1 MTFAYLTRKNF
12 IHKYLFFLSISYVYA
27 DSIILDANLNEPE
40 WDTAITINQYSE
52 VIPFTLQP
60 AEERTVAKIFS
71 NEKGIYVGFT
81 NFQENSTML
90 SNKSLRDEIANTADQ
105 NWISIDFDNDR
116 QKAYLFFVTLAN
128 IKGDGIRR
136 IGGWPEFDWD
146 GDWEVKTKEYDG
158 YWVSEFLIPWN
169 VALMKNVDSEE
180 RTINISTIRKIA
192 YKQSW
197 IGDAETSA
205 RRTNF
210 LLKLRPIQIKNYTQS
225 KVNYFPYVSK
235 TYNSVTGFNEDKIG
249 AEIFISSG
257 TGKQVNLTFNP
268 DFGQA
273 ESDEVIV
280 NFSAQET
287 FYSEKRAF
295 FNENQSLFDLSHY
308 DRYRVINT
316 RRIGAAST
324 YDCQASS
331 DENRCDGKRKS
342 YTDIDFALRYT
353 QKNDNSN
360 VGIFVAQESD
370 ESFTKGK
377 NFYAIR
383 SKNKIGTRTI
393 GYFLTHVVDNFTN
406 EKATVNV
413 IDFIN
418 VKSDKLTL
426 YTDFLSS
433 EKEGVSGFGLR
444 SQFIYKPTQLSRRS
458 GSILYFEDSFR
469 LNDFGYLKKNDWFHV
484 GLGSDITKVDFNE
497 SSSVKERKIG
507 TDFNYDSDT
516 SGNSNPTQLRQEY
529 NFQYKDTSS
538 FQASWDLKTSGK
550 NTTITR
556 KNVDFP
562 FVKRNGSFSFN
573 LDYESPSYGSW
584 EYDWRVGYETADKYK
599 TWSSEG
605 YERRFAKIA
614 GSIYPIDDF
623 KLGWE
628 FRVREED
635 EWLNWIKDNELAVYD
650 LTQKIISINANWF
663 KGYKHEIRLKSQFVA
678 LEAESPISLIS
689 DKAGYLYN
697 HKSIVKPFTDGI
709 TSFQV
714 RYKYEIAPLSY
725 IYLVYTKGGRVY
737 DDENERNTSDVFKDP
752 WEDPDNEIFSLKF
765 RLK

>member
-1 MTFAYLTRKNF
+1 MNKSYNYFF
-12 IHKYLFFLSISYVYA
+12 LFFSLFINAESIV
-27 DSIILDANLNEPE
+27 IDANLNEPE

-71 NEKGIYVGFT
+71 NENGIYVGFT

-444 SQFIYKPTQLSRRS
+444 SQFVYKPTQLSRRS

-752 WEDPDNEIFSLKF
+752 WENPDNEIFSLKF
-765 RLK
+765 RLKY

>member
-1 MTFAYLTRKNF
+1 MNKSYNYFF
-12 IHKYLFFLSISYVYA
+12 LFFSLFINAESVVI
-27 DSIILDANLNEPE
+27 DANLNEPE

-71 NEKGIYVGFT
+71 NENGIYVGFT

-444 SQFIYKPTQLSRRS
+444 SQFVYKPTQLSRRS

-709 TSFQV
+709 TSFQI

-752 WEDPDNEIFSLKF
+752 WENPDNEIFSLKF
-765 RLK
+765 RLKY

>member
-1 MTFAYLTRKNF
+1 MNKSYN
-12 IHKYLFFLSISYVYA
+12 YFFLLFSLFINAESIV
-27 DSIILDANLNEPE
+27 IDANLDEPE

-71 NEKGIYVGFT
+71 NENGIYVGFT
-81 NFQENSTML
+81 NFQANSTML
-90 SNKSLRDEIANTADQ
+90 TNKSLRDEITNTADQ

-116 QKAYLFFVTLAN
+116 EKAYLFFVTLAN

-169 VALMKNVDSEE
+169 VALMKNVDGEE
-180 RTINISTIRKIA
+180 RTINITTIRKIA
-192 YKQSW
+192 DKQSW

-324 YDCQASS
+324 YDCQASY
-331 DENRCDGKRKS
+331 DEDRCDGERKS

-377 NFYAIR
+377 NFYALR

-444 SQFIYKPTQLSRRS
+444 SQFVYKPTQLSRRS

-697 HKSIVKPFTDGI
+697 HNSIVKPFTDGI

-752 WEDPDNEIFSLKF
+752 WENPDNEIFSLKF
-765 RLK
+765 RLKY

>member
-1 MTFAYLTRKNF
+1 MNKSYN
-12 IHKYLFFLSISYVYA
+12 YFFLLFSLFINAESIV
-27 DSIILDANLNEPE
+27 IDANLDEPE

-71 NEKGIYVGFT
+71 NENGIYVGFT
-81 NFQENSTML
+81 NFQANSTML
-90 SNKSLRDEIANTADQ
+90 SNKSLRDEITNTADQ

-116 QKAYLFFVTLAN
+116 EKAYLFFVTLAN

-324 YDCQASS
+324 YDCQASP
-331 DENRCDGKRKS
+331 DENRCDDKRKS

-377 NFYAIR
+377 NFYALR

-406 EKATVNV
+406 KKATVNV

-418 VKSDKLTL
+418 VKSNKLTL

-444 SQFIYKPTQLSRRS
+444 SQFVYKPTQLSRRS

-697 HKSIVKPFTDGI
+697 HNSIVKPFTDGI

-752 WEDPDNEIFSLKF
+752 WENPDNEIFSLKF
-765 RLK
+765 RLKY

>member
-1 MTFAYLTRKNF
+1 MNKSYNF
-12 IHKYLFFLSISYVYA
+12 FFLFFSLFINAESIV
-27 DSIILDANLNEPE
+27 IDANLNEPE

-383 SKNKIGTRTI
+383 SKNKIGTKTI

-444 SQFIYKPTQLSRRS
+444 SQFVYKPTQLSRRS

-689 DKAGYLYN
+689 DKAGYQ
-697 HKSIVKPFTDGI
+697 I
-709 TSFQV
+709 
-714 RYKYEIAPLSY
+714 
-725 IYLVYTKGGRVY
+725 GRAHV
-737 DDENERNTSDVFKDP
+737 
-752 WEDPDNEIFSLKF
+752 
-765 RLK
+765 

>member
-1 MTFAYLTRKNF
+1 MNKSYN
-12 IHKYLFFLSISYVYA
+12 YFFLLFSLFINAESIV
-27 DSIILDANLNEPE
+27 IDANLDEPE

-71 NEKGIYVGFT
+71 NENGIYVGFT
-81 NFQENSTML
+81 NFQANSTML
-90 SNKSLRDEIANTADQ
+90 SNKSLRDEITNTADQ

-116 QKAYLFFVTLAN
+116 EKAYLFFVTLAN

-169 VALMKNVDSEE
+169 VALMKNVDGEE
-180 RTINISTIRKIA
+180 RTINITTIRKIA
-192 YKQSW
+192 DKQSW

-324 YDCQASS
+324 YDCQASY
-331 DENRCDGKRKS
+331 DEERCDGERKS

-353 QKNDNSN
+353 QKNDNGN

-377 NFYAIR
+377 NFYALR

-444 SQFIYKPTQLSRRS
+444 SQFVYKPTQLSRRS

-484 GLGSDITKVDFNE
+484 GLGSDITKVNFNE

-635 EWLNWIKDNELAVYD
+635 EWLNWIKDNELSVYD

-697 HKSIVKPFTDGI
+697 HNSIVKPFTDGI

-752 WEDPDNEIFSLKF
+752 WENPDNEIFSLKF
-765 RLK
+765 RLKY

>member
-1 MTFAYLTRKNF
+1 MNKSYNYFF
-12 IHKYLFFLSISYVYA
+12 LFFSLFINAESIV
-27 DSIILDANLNEPE
+27 IDANLNEPE

-71 NEKGIYVGFT
+71 NENGIYVGFT
-81 NFQENSTML
+81 NFQDSSTML

-146 GDWEVKTKEYDG
+146 GDWEVKTKKYDG

-210 LLKLRPIQIKNYTQS
+210 LLKLVPIQIKNYTQS

-444 SQFIYKPTQLSRRS
+444 SQFVYKPSQLSRRS

-752 WEDPDNEIFSLKF
+752 WENPDNEIFSLKF
-765 RLK
+765 RLKY

>member
-1 MTFAYLTRKNF
+1 MNKSYN
-12 IHKYLFFLSISYVYA
+12 YFFLLFSLFINAESIV
-27 DSIILDANLNEPE
+27 IDANLDEPE

-71 NEKGIYVGFT
+71 NESGIYVGFT

-116 QKAYLFFVTLAN
+116 EKAYLFFVTLAN

-192 YKQSW
+192 DKQSW

-331 DENRCDGKRKS
+331 DEDRCDGERKS

-444 SQFIYKPTQLSRRS
+444 SQFVYKPTQLSRRS
-458 GSILYFEDSFR
+458 GSILYFEDSFM

-599 TWSSEG
+599 TWGSEG

-697 HKSIVKPFTDGI
+697 HNSIVKPFTDGI

-752 WEDPDNEIFSLKF
+752 WENPDNEIFSLKF
-765 RLK
+765 RLKY

>member
-1 MTFAYLTRKNF
+1 MNKSYN
-12 IHKYLFFLSISYVYA
+12 YFFLLFSLFINAESIV
-27 DSIILDANLNEPE
+27 IDANLDEPE

-71 NEKGIYVGFT
+71 NENGIYVGFT
-81 NFQENSTML
+81 NFQANSTML
-90 SNKSLRDEIANTADQ
+90 SNKSLRDEITNTADQ

-116 QKAYLFFVTLAN
+116 EKAYLFFVTLAN

-169 VALMKNVDSEE
+169 VALMKNVDGEE
-180 RTINISTIRKIA
+180 RTINITTIRKIA
-192 YKQSW
+192 DKQSW

-324 YDCQASS
+324 YDCQASY
-331 DENRCDGKRKS
+331 DEDRCDGERKS

-353 QKNDNSN
+353 QKNDNGN

-377 NFYAIR
+377 NFYALR

-444 SQFIYKPTQLSRRS
+444 SQFVYKPTQLSRRS

-697 HKSIVKPFTDGI
+697 HNSIVKPFTDGI

-752 WEDPDNEIFSLKF
+752 WENPDNEIFSLKF
-765 RLK
+765 RLKY

>member
-1 MTFAYLTRKNF
+1 MNKSYN
-12 IHKYLFFLSISYVYA
+12 YFFLLFSLFINAESIV
-27 DSIILDANLNEPE
+27 IDANLDEPE
-40 WDTAITINQYSE
+40 WDTAITISQYSE

-71 NEKGIYVGFT
+71 NESGIYVGFT

-116 QKAYLFFVTLAN
+116 EKAYLFFVTLAN

-192 YKQSW
+192 DKQSW

-316 RRIGAAST
+316 RRIGAGST
-324 YDCQASS
+324 YDCQTSS
-331 DENRCDGKRKS
+331 DEDRCDGEKKS

-444 SQFIYKPTQLSRRS
+444 SQFVYKPTQLSRRS

-628 FRVREED
+628 FRVRQED

-697 HKSIVKPFTDGI
+697 HNSIVKPFTDGI

-752 WEDPDNEIFSLKF
+752 WENPDNEIFSLKF
-765 RLK
+765 RLKY

>member
-1 MTFAYLTRKNF
+1 MNKSYN
-12 IHKYLFFLSISYVYA
+12 YFFLLFSLFINAESIV
-27 DSIILDANLNEPE
+27 IDANLDEPE

-71 NEKGIYVGFT
+71 NENGIYVGFT
-81 NFQENSTML
+81 NFQANSTML
-90 SNKSLRDEIANTADQ
+90 SNKSLRDEITNTADQ

-116 QKAYLFFVTLAN
+116 EKAYLFFVTLAN

-169 VALMKNVDSEE
+169 VALMKNVDGEE
-180 RTINISTIRKIA
+180 RTINITTIRKIA
-192 YKQSW
+192 DKQSW

-235 TYNSVTGFNEDKIG
+235 TYNSVSGFNEDKIG

-324 YDCQASS
+324 YDCQASY
-331 DENRCDGKRKS
+331 DEDRCDGERKS

-377 NFYAIR
+377 NFYALR

-444 SQFIYKPTQLSRRS
+444 SQFVYKPTQLSRRS
-458 GSILYFEDSFR
+458 GSILYFGDSFR

-697 HKSIVKPFTDGI
+697 HNSIVKPFTDGI

-752 WEDPDNEIFSLKF
+752 WENPDNEIFSLKF
-765 RLK
+765 RLKY

>member
-1 MTFAYLTRKNF
+1 MNKSYNYFF
-12 IHKYLFFLSISYVYA
+12 LFFSLFINAESVVI
-27 DSIILDANLNEPE
+27 DANLNEPE

-71 NEKGIYVGFT
+71 NENGIYVGFT

-444 SQFIYKPTQLSRRS
+444 SQFVYKPTQLSRRS

-752 WEDPDNEIFSLKF
+752 WENPDNEIFSLKF
-765 RLK
+765 RLKY

>member
-1 MTFAYLTRKNF
+1 MNKSYNYFF
-12 IHKYLFFLSISYVYA
+12 LFFSLFINAESVVI
-27 DSIILDANLNEPE
+27 DANLNEPE

-60 AEERTVAKIFS
+60 AEEKTVAKIFS
-71 NEKGIYVGFT
+71 NENGIYVGFT

-413 IDFIN
+413 VDFIN

-444 SQFIYKPTQLSRRS
+444 SQFVYKPTQLSRRS

-752 WEDPDNEIFSLKF
+752 WENPDNEIFSLKF
-765 RLK
+765 RLKY

>member
-1 MTFAYLTRKNF
+1 MNKSYN
-12 IHKYLFFLSISYVYA
+12 YFFLLFSLFINAESIV
-27 DSIILDANLNEPE
+27 IDANLDEPE

-71 NEKGIYVGFT
+71 NESGIYVGFT

-116 QKAYLFFVTLAN
+116 EKAYLFFVTLAN

-192 YKQSW
+192 DKQSW

-316 RRIGAAST
+316 RRIGAGST
-324 YDCQASS
+324 YDCQTSS
-331 DENRCDGKRKS
+331 DEDRCDGEKKS

-377 NFYAIR
+377 NFYALR

-444 SQFIYKPTQLSRRS
+444 SQFVYKPTQLSRRS
-458 GSILYFEDSFR
+458 GSILYFEDSFM

-628 FRVREED
+628 FRVRQED

-697 HKSIVKPFTDGI
+697 HNSIVKPFTDGI

-752 WEDPDNEIFSLKF
+752 WENPDNEIFSLKF
-765 RLK
+765 RLKY

>member
-1 MTFAYLTRKNF
+1 MNKSYN
-12 IHKYLFFLSISYVYA
+12 YFFLLFSLFINAESIV
-27 DSIILDANLNEPE
+27 IDANLDEPE

-71 NEKGIYVGFT
+71 NENGIYVGFT
-81 NFQENSTML
+81 NFQANSTML
-90 SNKSLRDEIANTADQ
+90 SNKSLRDEITNTADQ

-116 QKAYLFFVTLAN
+116 EKAYLFFVTLAN

-169 VALMKNVDSEE
+169 VALMKNVDGEE
-180 RTINISTIRKIA
+180 RTINITTIRKIA
-192 YKQSW
+192 DKQSW

-377 NFYAIR
+377 NFYALR

-444 SQFIYKPTQLSRRS
+444 SQFVYKPTQLSRRS

-752 WEDPDNEIFSLKF
+752 WENPDNEIFSLKF
-765 RLK
+765 RLKY

>member
-1 MTFAYLTRKNF
+1 MNKSYNYFF
-12 IHKYLFFLSISYVYA
+12 LFFSLFINAESIV
-27 DSIILDANLNEPE
+27 IDANLNEPE

-71 NEKGIYVGFT
+71 NENGIYVGFT

-709 TSFQV
+709 TSFQI

-752 WEDPDNEIFSLKF
+752 WENPDNEIFSLKF
-765 RLK
+765 RLKY

>member
-1 MTFAYLTRKNF
+1 MNKSYN
-12 IHKYLFFLSISYVYA
+12 YFFLLFSLFINAESIV
-27 DSIILDANLNEPE
+27 IDANLDEPE

-71 NEKGIYVGFT
+71 NENGIYVGFT

-116 QKAYLFFVTLAN
+116 EKAYLFFVTLAN

-169 VALMKNVDSEE
+169 VALMKNVDGEE
-180 RTINISTIRKIA
+180 RTINITTIRKIA
-192 YKQSW
+192 DKQSW

-324 YDCQASS
+324 YDCQASY
-331 DENRCDGKRKS
+331 DEDRCDGERKS

-377 NFYAIR
+377 NFYALR

-444 SQFIYKPTQLSRRS
+444 SQFVYKPTQLSRRS

-697 HKSIVKPFTDGI
+697 HNSIVKPFTDGI

-752 WEDPDNEIFSLKF
+752 WENPDNEIFSLKF
-765 RLK
+765 RLKY

>member
-1 MTFAYLTRKNF
+1 MNKSYNYFF
-12 IHKYLFFLSISYVYA
+12 LFFSLFINAESMVI
-27 DSIILDANLNEPE
+27 DANLNEPE

-71 NEKGIYVGFT
+71 NENGIYVGFT

-235 TYNSVTGFNEDKIG
+235 TYNSVTGFNENKIG

-324 YDCQASS
+324 YDCQASP
-331 DENRCDGKRKS
+331 DENRCDDKRKS

-406 EKATVNV
+406 KKATVNV

-444 SQFIYKPTQLSRRS
+444 SQFVYKPTQLSRRS

-752 WEDPDNEIFSLKF
+752 WENPDNEIFSLKF
-765 RLK
+765 RLKY

>member
-1 MTFAYLTRKNF
+1 MNKSYNYFF
-12 IHKYLFFLSISYVYA
+12 LFFSLFINAESIV
-27 DSIILDANLNEPE
+27 IDANLNEPE

-71 NEKGIYVGFT
+71 NENGIYVGFT

-331 DENRCDGKRKS
+331 DEDRCDGERKS

-752 WEDPDNEIFSLKF
+752 WENPDNEIFSLKF
-765 RLK
+765 RLKY

>member
-1 MTFAYLTRKNF
+1 MNKSYN
-12 IHKYLFFLSISYVYA
+12 YFFLLFSLFINAESIV
-27 DSIILDANLNEPE
+27 IDANLDESE
-40 WDTAITINQYSE
+40 WNTAITINQYSE

-71 NEKGIYVGFT
+71 NENGIYVGFT

-90 SNKSLRDEIANTADQ
+90 SNKSLRDEITNTADQ

-116 QKAYLFFVTLAN
+116 EKAYLFFVTLAN

-169 VALMKNVDSEE
+169 VALMKNVDGEE
-180 RTINISTIRKIA
+180 RTINITTIRKIA
-192 YKQSW
+192 DKQSW

-324 YDCQASS
+324 YDCQASY
-331 DENRCDGKRKS
+331 DEDRCDGERKS

-377 NFYAIR
+377 NFYALR

-444 SQFIYKPTQLSRRS
+444 SQFVYKPTQLSRRS

-584 EYDWRVGYETADKYK
+584 EYDWRVGFETADKYK

-697 HKSIVKPFTDGI
+697 HNSIVKPFTDGI

-752 WEDPDNEIFSLKF
+752 WENPDNEIFSLKF
-765 RLK
+765 RLKY

>member
-1 MTFAYLTRKNF
+1 MNKSYN
-12 IHKYLFFLSISYVYA
+12 YFFLLFSLFINAESIV
-27 DSIILDANLNEPE
+27 IDANLDEPE

-71 NEKGIYVGFT
+71 NENGIYVGFT

-116 QKAYLFFVTLAN
+116 EKAYLFFVTLAN

-192 YKQSW
+192 DKQSW

-444 SQFIYKPTQLSRRS
+444 SQFVYKPTQLSRRS

-697 HKSIVKPFTDGI
+697 HNSIVKPFTDGI

-752 WEDPDNEIFSLKF
+752 WENPDNEIFSLKF
-765 RLK
+765 RLKY

>member
-1 MTFAYLTRKNF
+1 MNKSYN
-12 IHKYLFFLSISYVYA
+12 YFFLLFSLFINAESIV
-27 DSIILDANLNEPE
+27 IDANLDEPE

-71 NEKGIYVGFT
+71 NENGIYVGFT

-90 SNKSLRDEIANTADQ
+90 SNKSLRDEITNTADQ

-116 QKAYLFFVTLAN
+116 ESAYLFFVTLAN

-444 SQFIYKPTQLSRRS
+444 SQFVYKPTQLSRRS

-516 SGNSNPTQLRQEY
+516 SGNSNPSQLRQEY

-752 WEDPDNEIFSLKF
+752 WENPDNEIFSLKF
-765 RLK
+765 RLKY

>member
-1 MTFAYLTRKNF
+1 MNKSYN
-12 IHKYLFFLSISYVYA
+12 YFFLLFSLFINAESIV
-27 DSIILDANLNEPE
+27 IDANLDEPE

-71 NEKGIYVGFT
+71 NENGIYVGFT

-90 SNKSLRDEIANTADQ
+90 SNKSLRDEITNTADQ

-116 QKAYLFFVTLAN
+116 EKAYLFFVTLAN

-146 GDWEVKTKEYDG
+146 GDWEVKTKEYDD

-169 VALMKNVDSEE
+169 VALMKNVDGEE
-180 RTINISTIRKIA
+180 RTINITTIRKIA
-192 YKQSW
+192 DKQSW

-324 YDCQASS
+324 YDCQASY
-331 DENRCDGKRKS
+331 DEDRCDGERKS

-377 NFYAIR
+377 NFYALR

-444 SQFIYKPTQLSRRS
+444 SQFVYKPTQLSRRS

-484 GLGSDITKVDFNE
+484 GLGSDITKVNFNE

-516 SGNSNPTQLRQEY
+516 SGNSNPAQLRQEY

-697 HKSIVKPFTDGI
+697 HNSIVKPFTDGI

-752 WEDPDNEIFSLKF
+752 WENPDNEIFSLKF
-765 RLK
+765 RLKY

>member
-1 MTFAYLTRKNF
+1 MNKSYN
-12 IHKYLFFLSISYVYA
+12 YFFLLFSLFINAESIV
-27 DSIILDANLNEPE
+27 IDANLDEPE

-71 NEKGIYVGFT
+71 NESGIYVGFT

-116 QKAYLFFVTLAN
+116 EKAYLFFVTLAN

-192 YKQSW
+192 DKQSW

-331 DENRCDGKRKS
+331 DEDRCDGKRKS

-444 SQFIYKPTQLSRRS
+444 SQFVYKPTQLSRRS
-458 GSILYFEDSFR
+458 GSILYFEDSFM

-599 TWSSEG
+599 TWGSEG

-697 HKSIVKPFTDGI
+697 HNSIVKPFTDGI

-752 WEDPDNEIFSLKF
+752 WENPDNEIFSLKF
-765 RLK
+765 RLKY

>member
-1 MTFAYLTRKNF
+1 MNKSYNYFF
-12 IHKYLFFLSISYVYA
+12 LFFSLFINAESMVI
-27 DSIILDANLNEPE
+27 DANLNEPE

-444 SQFIYKPTQLSRRS
+444 SQFVYKPTQLSRRS

-752 WEDPDNEIFSLKF
+752 WENPDNEIFSLKF
-765 RLK
+765 RLKY

>member
-1 MTFAYLTRKNF
+1 MNKSYN
-12 IHKYLFFLSISYVYA
+12 YFFLLFSLFINAESIV
-27 DSIILDANLNEPE
+27 IDANLDEPE

-71 NEKGIYVGFT
+71 NENGIYVGFT
-81 NFQENSTML
+81 NFQANSTML
-90 SNKSLRDEIANTADQ
+90 SNKSLRDEITNTADQ

-116 QKAYLFFVTLAN
+116 EKAYLFFVTLAN

-257 TGKQVNLTFNP
+257 AGKQVNLTFNP

-331 DENRCDGKRKS
+331 DEDRCDGERKS

-444 SQFIYKPTQLSRRS
+444 SQFVYKPTQLSRRS

-752 WEDPDNEIFSLKF
+752 WENPDNEIFSLKF
-765 RLK
+765 RLKY

>member
-1 MTFAYLTRKNF
+1 MNKSYN
-12 IHKYLFFLSISYVYA
+12 YFFLLFSLFINAESIV
-27 DSIILDANLNEPE
+27 IDANLDEPE

-71 NEKGIYVGFT
+71 NESGIYVGFT

-116 QKAYLFFVTLAN
+116 EKAYLFFVTLAN

-192 YKQSW
+192 DKQSW

-316 RRIGAAST
+316 RRIGAGST
-324 YDCQASS
+324 YDCQTSS
-331 DENRCDGKRKS
+331 DEDRCDGEKKS

-377 NFYAIR
+377 NFYALR

-444 SQFIYKPTQLSRRS
+444 SQFVYKPTQLSRRS
-458 GSILYFEDSFR
+458 GSILYFEDSFM

-599 TWSSEG
+599 TWGSEG

-697 HKSIVKPFTDGI
+697 HNSIVKPFTDGI

-752 WEDPDNEIFSLKF
+752 WENPDNEIFSLKF
-765 RLK
+765 RLKY

>member
-1 MTFAYLTRKNF
+1 MNKSYN
-12 IHKYLFFLSISYVYA
+12 YFFLLFSLFINAESIV
-27 DSIILDANLNEPE
+27 IDANLDEPE

-71 NEKGIYVGFT
+71 NENGIYVGFT
-81 NFQENSTML
+81 NFQANSTML
-90 SNKSLRDEIANTADQ
+90 SNKSLRDEITNTADQ

-116 QKAYLFFVTLAN
+116 EKAYLFFVTLAN

-169 VALMKNVDSEE
+169 VALMKNVDGEE
-180 RTINISTIRKIA
+180 RTINITTIRKIA
-192 YKQSW
+192 DKQSW

-324 YDCQASS
+324 YDCQASY
-331 DENRCDGKRKS
+331 DEDRCDGEKKS

-377 NFYAIR
+377 NFYALR

-444 SQFIYKPTQLSRRS
+444 SQFVYKPTQLSRRS

-484 GLGSDITKVDFNE
+484 GLGSDITKVNFNE

-605 YERRFAKIA
+605 YERRFAKIS

-697 HKSIVKPFTDGI
+697 HNSIVKPFTDGI

-752 WEDPDNEIFSLKF
+752 WENPDNEIFSLKF
-765 RLK
+765 RLKY

>member
-1 MTFAYLTRKNF
+1 MNKSYN
-12 IHKYLFFLSISYVYA
+12 YFFLLFSLFINAESIV
-27 DSIILDANLNEPE
+27 IDANLDEPE

-71 NEKGIYVGFT
+71 NENGIYVGFT

-116 QKAYLFFVTLAN
+116 ESAYLFFVTLAN

-331 DENRCDGKRKS
+331 DEDRCDGERKS

-444 SQFIYKPTQLSRRS
+444 SQFVYKPTQLSRRS

-697 HKSIVKPFTDGI
+697 HNSIVKPFTDGI

-752 WEDPDNEIFSLKF
+752 WENPDNEIFSLKF
-765 RLK
+765 RLKY

>member
-1 MTFAYLTRKNF
+1 MNKSYN
-12 IHKYLFFLSISYVYA
+12 YLFLLFSLFINAESIV
-27 DSIILDANLNEPE
+27 IDANLDEPE

-71 NEKGIYVGFT
+71 NENGIYVGFT

-116 QKAYLFFVTLAN
+116 EKAYLFFVTLAN

-308 DRYRVINT
+308 DRYKVINT
-316 RRIGAAST
+316 RRIGATST
-324 YDCQASS
+324 YDCQASY
-331 DENRCDGKRKS
+331 DEDRCDGERKS

-377 NFYAIR
+377 NFYALR

-444 SQFIYKPTQLSRRS
+444 SQFVYKPTQLSRRS

-752 WEDPDNEIFSLKF
+752 WENPDNEIFSLKF
-765 RLK
+765 RLKY